1 MHASRTKFL
10 ALATASALGALL
22 AVTVTPAAE
31 ANDGQR
37 ATTTD
42 AALLAHAKKVAPLN
56 AVANALGEQGR
67 GAFADTYSDLHVD
80 ENGGSVTL
88 LATDNAR
95 ATKLIAAAKHAHPAI
110 NTALIR
116 VQHAD
121 FSRKALDRE
130 IDKIFP
136 LGAVKDASKE
146 VYLGA
151 SPKADGSGITVEVKP
166 SALRRVKAA
175 QGTRLDG
182 IPVTYVPGKVKT
194 AASWR
199 WNDTRPQIGG
209 DVLIGNSRK
218 PGYASQC
225 TAGIAAENSHGRDYL
240 ITAAHCFPNGTGVY
254 GEGGRT
260 PGRWT
265 YSKGNYFGK
274 VTSTKDGWDAQAIDS
289 GLYNGKGFNS
299 DEADKPSGKWYAV
312 NNYAYSY
319 NGQNVCQ
326 DGARS
331 YYNGKG
337 VPCNI
342 KTVSDDYRYSIKWED
357 GSTHNVRGVHGHG
370 SYTCTQGDS
379 GGLVFTINDSR
390 RRQARGIVSANNGTQ
405 ELYWTE
411 APDILRNFG
420 LKLNPHQ

>member
-1 MHASRTKFL
+1 MPGSRTKVL
-10 ALATASALGALL
+10 ALTTASALGALL
-22 AVTVTPAAE
+22 ACTVTPAAE
-31 ANDGQR
+31 ANEGHR
-37 ATTTD
+37 ATSTD
-42 AALLAHAKKVAPLN
+42 PALLARAKKVAPLN

-80 ENGGSVTL
+80 EDGGFVTL
-88 LATDNAR
+88 LATDSTR
-95 ATKLIAAAKHAHPAI
+95 AAKLVSAAKHAHPTI

-121 FSRKALDRE
+121 YSRKVLDTE

-136 LGAVKDASKE
+136 LGTVKAASEE
-146 VYLGA
+146 VYYGA
-151 SPKADGSGITVEVKP
+151 APNADGSGITVEVKP
-166 SALRRVKAA
+166 SALRGVKAH
-175 QGTRLDG
+175 GNRLNG
-182 IPVTYVPGKVKT
+182 IPVTYVPGKIKT

-218 PGYASQC
+218 SGYVEQC
-225 TAGIAAENSHGRDYL
+225 TSGIAAENSHGRDYL
-240 ITAAHCFPNGTGVY
+240 ITAAHCYPNGTGVY

-260 PGRWT
+260 AGRWT
-265 YSKGNYFGK
+265 YTKGHYFGK
-274 VTSTKDGWDAQAIDS
+274 VTSTKDGWDAQVIDS

-312 NNYAYSY
+312 NNSAYSY
-319 NGQNVCQ
+319 YGQNVCQ

-342 KTVSDDYRYSIKWED
+342 MTVRDDYRYTVKWED
-357 GSTHNVRGVHGHG
+357 GSTHHIRGVQGHG
-370 SYTCTQGDS
+370 TYTCTQGDS
-379 GGLVFTINDSR
+379 GGLVFTINDGSH
-390 RRQARGIVSANNGTQ
+390 RQARGIVSANSGTDYI
-405 ELYWTE
+405 YWTE
-411 APDILRNFG
+411 ATDILHSFG

>member
-1 MHASRTKFL
+1 MPGLRTKLL
-10 ALATASALGALL
+10 ALTTASALSALL

-31 ANDGQR
+31 ANDGHR
-37 ATTTD
+37 ATSTD
-42 AALLAHAKKVAPLN
+42 PELLAHAKKVAPLN

-67 GAFADTYSDLHVD
+67 GAFADTYSDLHID
-80 ENGGSVTL
+80 EDHGFVTL
-88 LATDNAR
+88 YATDSTR
-95 ATKLIAAAKHAHPAI
+95 AAKLVSAAEHAHPTI
-110 NTALIR
+110 DTALIR

-121 FSRKALDRE
+121 YSRKVLDRE

-136 LGAVKDASKE
+136 LGTVKDASKE
-146 VYLGA
+146 VYYGA
-151 SPKADGSGITVEVKP
+151 APNVDGSGLTVEVKP
-166 SALRRVKAA
+166 SALRRVKA

-199 WNDTRPQIGG
+199 WNDSRPQIGG

-218 PGYASQC
+218 SGYAEQC
-225 TAGIAAENSHGRDYL
+225 TSGIAAENSRGRDYL
-240 ITAAHCFPNGTGVY
+240 ITAAHCYPNGAGVY
-254 GEGGRT
+254 GEGGST
-260 PGRWT
+260 PGHWT
-265 YSKGNYFGK
+265 YTKGNYFGK
-274 VTSTKDGWDAQAIDS
+274 VTSTKDEWDAQLIDS
-289 GLYNGKGFNS
+289 GLYNGRGFNS

-319 NGQNVCQ
+319 YGQKVCQ

-342 KTVSDDYRYSIKWED
+342 TTVRDDYRYTMTWED
-357 GSTHNVRGVHGHG
+357 GSTHHVRGVQGHG
-370 SYTCTQGDS
+370 TYTCTQGDS
-379 GGLVFTINDSR
+379 GGLVFTINDGSH
-390 RRQARGIVSANNGTQ
+390 RQARGIVSANSGTDDI
-405 ELYWTE
+405 YWTE
-411 APDILRNFG
+411 ATDILHSFG